1 MPQPTITRV
10 ETEASLIKKLQEE
23 NGLLRHRLQ
32 QSIASSNNTT
42 QQQQQPQQQQSSGTN
57 SGGPS
62 TTTHQSRLSSF
73 HNKRLTGSIDGKRNS
88 SQRTS
93 SLNPQTLNDI
103 VPFDIPAP
111 AHIVDDFYI
120 IAQESAS
127 IGNSADLQARG
138 LRSLIRNINS
148 GGSPV
153 MGRKESTDRGK
164 KRSGSVGSRW

>member
-23 NGLLRHRLQ
+23 NALLRHRLQ
-32 QSIASSNNTT
+32 QSIVGGNTQH
-42 QQQQQPQQQQSSGTN
+42 QQQQQSTACSSAGTA
-57 SGGPS
+57 

-73 HNKRLTGSIDGKRNS
+73 HNKRPTGSVDGKRHQ

-120 IAQESAS
+120 IAQESVS

-138 LRSLIRNINS
+138 LRSLIRNISS

-153 MGRKESTDRGK
+153 MGRKESLDRGK

>member
-1 MPQPTITRV
+1 MPQPTLTRV

-23 NGLLRHRLQ
+23 NALLRHRLQ
-32 QSIASSNNTT
+32 QSIASGGGNNS
-42 QQQQQPQQQQSSGTN
+42 QQQQQQSSSTN
-57 SGGPS
+57 SAGGGPS
-62 TTTHQSRLSSF
+62 TTTTHQSRLSSF
-73 HNKRLTGSIDGKRNS
+73 HSKRLTGSMDGKRNS

-120 IAQESAS
+120 IAQESAN
-127 IGNSADLQARG
+127 IGHSADLQARG

>member
-23 NGLLRHRLQ
+23 NALLRHRLQ
-32 QSIASSNNTT
+32 QSIAVGGSNSNP
-42 QQQQQPQQQQSSGTN
+42 QQQQQQSTSSSAGT
-57 SGGPS
+57 PAP
-62 TTTHQSRLSSF
+62 TTHQSRLSSF
-73 HNKRLTGSIDGKRNS
+73 HNKRPTGSMDGKRHQ

-120 IAQESAS
+120 IAQESVS
-127 IGNSADLQARG
+127 IGNSAELQARG
-138 LRSLIRNINS
+138 LRSLIRNISS

-153 MGRKESTDRGK
+153 MGRKESMDRGK